1 MDRGTVSKRV
11 EDLKKS
17 IDRKSFLLCK
27 QSIALNLFDAG
38 LNKSLKI
45 KSDIAYIEY
54 FTRQDLV
61 EEIERNKDRLAVM
74 IRSLKIS
81 NRQLQAIALKE
92 TLKTKPRRV

>member
-17 IDRKSFLLCK
+17 IDRKSLLLCK
-27 QSIALNLFDAG
+27 QSIALSLFDTG

-45 KSDIAYIEY
+45 KSDIAYVEY

-61 EEIERNKDRLAVM
+61 DEIERNKGRLAVM

-92 TLKTKPRRV
+92 TLKSKPRRI